1 MQDGKNVK
9 DLKAGGTDLLSVL
22 RAEGSGL
29 EDHHSVGATQQYGG
43 RGHLAGAVSNLR
55 DVRVLHVDPLFL
67 CLTFLDH
74 VDRLLKT
81 PQHSYE

>member
-1 MQDGKNVK
+1 MK

-29 EDHHSVGATQQYGG
+29 EDHHSVSATQQYGG

-74 VDRLLKT
+74 VDRLLKK

>member
-1 MQDGKNVK
+1 MK

-22 RAEGSGL
+22 RAEGGGFK
-29 EDHHSVGATQQYGG
+29 DHHGVGATQQYGG
-43 RGHLAGAVSNLR
+43 RGHLAGTVSDLG
-55 DVRVLHVDPLFL
+55 DVSVLHVDPLLL

-74 VDRLLKT
+74 VDCLLET